1 MHRQAI
7 FCLCRPTTTTPM
19 FMFIHKQLA
28 LIAILR
34 KVQSPKAQTQDLE
47 SETTQGQR

>member
-1 MHRQAI
+1 
-7 FCLCRPTTTTPM
+7 M

-34 KVQSPKAQTQDLE
+34 RVKTPKAQTQDLE
-47 SETTQGQR
+47 SETTQVQR